1 MKINFDN
8 FQMKKWVSET
18 VRAPKADEKNGVICL
33 VFMSTFWVM
42 LLKLSKIVSFL
53 HFFVDFSNK
62 SKTVIAVYVYAFESS
77 RSLF

>member
-8 FQMKKWVSET
+8 FQIEKWVSET
-18 VRAPKADEKNGVICL
+18 VRAWKADEKNEVICL
-33 VFMSTFWVM
+33 VFMSPFWVM
-42 LLKLSKIVSFL
+42 VLKISKIVSFL